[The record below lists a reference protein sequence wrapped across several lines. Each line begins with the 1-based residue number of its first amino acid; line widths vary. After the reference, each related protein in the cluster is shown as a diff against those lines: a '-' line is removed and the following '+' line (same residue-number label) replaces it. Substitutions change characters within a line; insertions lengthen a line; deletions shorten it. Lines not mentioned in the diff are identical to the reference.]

1 MGLPDVQA
9 FNEKVME
16 EMTAKLKEG
25 VDGFDPISIFS
36 ASVGNNMDLA
46 KQWMGAMGGFGSKG
60 DTK

>member
-1 MGLPDVQA
+1 
-9 FNEKVME
+9 ME

-25 VDGFDPISIFS
+25 VDGFDPMSIFS

-46 KQWMGAMGGFGSKG
+46 KQWMGAMSGFGSKG